1 MNQGRY
7 PDKVI
12 NEAVTLVKRMD
23 PKDAADTLR
32 EKYGYE
38 TLHPKTVARWARK
51 YPLGKNNP
59 LLPSKVAE
67 EIRDV
72 ARGEAQEA
80 MIGVGIVNEADV
92 SDIAKAEAQMVADL
106 THRTLMT
113 PLRLDPIEERK
124 FAEKIEKHRN
134 WLTLIIT
141 ELGDLQVFSP
151 AASELRRWFA
161 WPTESS
167 LQMS

>member
-7 PDKVI
+7 SDKVI
-12 NEAVTLVKRMD
+12 NEAITLVKRMD
-23 PKDAADTLR
+23 PKDAADALR

-72 ARGEAQEA
+72 ARGETQVAIDG
-80 MIGVGIVNEADV
+80 MSIVNEAEV
-92 SDIAKAEAQMVADL
+92 RDIAKAEAHCSSVW
-106 THRTLMT
+106 
-113 PLRLDPIEERK
+113 PI
-124 FAEKIEKHRN
+124 
-134 WLTLIIT
+134 
-141 ELGDLQVFSP
+141 P
-151 AASELRRWFA
+151 ATRR
-161 WPTESS
+161 PVY
-167 LQMS
+167 L

>member
-1 MNQGRY
+1 
-7 PDKVI
+7 
-12 NEAVTLVKRMD
+12 
-23 PKDAADTLR
+23 
-32 EKYGYE
+32 
-38 TLHPKTVARWARK
+38 
-51 YPLGKNNP
+51 
-59 LLPSKVAE
+59 
-67 EIRDV
+67 
-72 ARGEAQEA
+72 
-80 MIGVGIVNEADV
+80 MIGVGIVNEADM

-167 LQMS
+167 LQVSQGQAYLVGGGKVLVTLNLQEQEVWKLVRQFTRPALVVHTVRRLLDSRLAWRFSPRYLSAPPFG